1 MARRRRCLM
10 LMGGF
15 AAGAVLVAIACIPE
29 AAARELRLA
38 QRSTSTNAVD
48 SMTTAG
54 GTGTVVHMEGV
65 TKTQKKQMQ
74 QAPKTPQAQRH
85 NCHGRVRC

>member
-1 MARRRRCLM
+1 M
-10 LMGGF
+10 LMASL
-15 AAGAVLVAIACIPE
+15 AAGAAMVAIVDMPAT
-29 AAARELRLA
+29 AARELTLA
-38 QRSTSTNAVD
+38 QRSTPTNAAD
-48 SMTTAG
+48 AMTTAG

-65 TKTQKKQMQ
+65 TTTQKKQMQ

>member
-1 MARRRRCLM
+1 M
-10 LMGGF
+10 LMGGL
-15 AAGAVLVAIACIPE
+15 AAGTALVAVACMPD

-38 QRSTSTNAVD
+38 QRSTSTTAGD

-54 GTGTVVHMEGV
+54 GTGTVTHMEGV

-74 QAPKTPQAQRH
+74 QTPKTPQAQRH